1 MSAMNKGIQQVRKS
15 IQQRKN
21 KRIVRSTNQENQTNH
36 AMKLPSMEEKHGFVS
51 NIEPY
56 SSNSSKLKKP
66 SRLPGAIMKA
76 MVSVS
81 LFFAVAI
88 VMESNHPILTTPKV
102 WTSHALTNDFPFARV
117 HAWYSETFGS
127 PLGLE
132 PTIPSSDNNDLF
144 QLPVHGNVTEHF
156 HSNGT
161 GIYITPDASE
171 TVHAWE
177 AGIVTFVGKKKD
189 TNKTIVVQHAD
200 GSKTTYGNMSDTDV
214 HIYQHVVQSQPI
226 GSFEATEDDS
236 PVFFSLE
243 QDDSYVDPIQVI
255 KVDDRP

>member
-1 MSAMNKGIQQVRKS
+1 MNKGVHQVRKS

-21 KRIVRSTNQENQTNH
+21 KRIVRPTNQENQTNH
-36 AMKLPSMEEKHGFVS
+36 AIKLPTMEEKHGFVS
-51 NIEPY
+51 NIEHY
-56 SSNSSKLKKP
+56 SSSTRKKKKQA
-66 SRLPGAIMKA
+66 RLPVTIMKA

-88 VMESNHPILTTPKV
+88 VMDSKHPILTTSKV

-117 HAWYSETFGS
+117 HAWYSEIFGS

-132 PTIPSSDNNDLF
+132 PKVTPSENDEVF
-144 QLPVHGNVTEHF
+144 QLPVHGSVTEHF

-171 TVHAWE
+171 KIHAWE

-214 HIYQHVVQSQPI
+214 HFYQHVVQNQQI
-226 GSFEATEDDS
+226 GSFADTDDDT